1 MLTII
6 VSKTDPGALPGVAQ
20 LVGCHPA
27 KQKFPSS
34 TPSQGTCL
42 GCGFSPW
49 SGYVGEATD
58 RCFSLTSMFLS
69 LLSFPL
75 SKNKQLINY

>member
-49 SGYVGEATD
+49 SGYVQEAT
-58 RCFSLTSMFLS
+58 
-69 LLSFPL
+69 
-75 SKNKQLINY
+75 I